1 MAALIYLVDTLLYLA
16 LLVALLRL
24 LLQWVRADFRN
35 PLARAILQLSNP
47 LVLPLRRVLPPV
59 GSLDSAT
66 ALLVVVIA
74 AIEAAAG
81 YLLSSH
87 GLPPPLLWAEATV
100 LEIVHGILHIYFF
113 VILLYALISLVA
125 PGVYSPAQALLT
137 SLAEPVLR
145 PVRRLIPPLAG
156 IDFSPLWVLI
166 IIQALLILVR

>member
-1 MAALIYLVDTLLYLA
+1 MQALIFLVDTLLSLA

-35 PLARAILQLSNP
+35 PLARAVLQLSNP
-47 LVLPLRRVLPPV
+47 IILPPV

-66 ALLVVVIA
+66 ALLVLVLA

-81 YLLSSH
+81 YLLS
-87 GLPPPLLWAEATV
+87 GLGVPPPLLWAEMTV
-100 LEIVHGILHIYFF
+100 LEIVRGVLHTYFF

-145 PVRRLIPPLAG
+145 PVRRVIPPLGG

-166 IIQALLILVR
+166 IIQALLLLVP